1 LKSTASFRGVAN
13 EPRKRPDGDEPGIQK
28 SCAVLDSGFA
38 RKGSRPGMTAEE
50 DGMQPL
56 EPVAAAIRLPV
67 VQRSAALLAL
77 LLVLLWSGIEPGR
90 AEGYPE
96 HTIKIVVPFPAGGP
110 TDVAA
115 RLVAQSLS
123 TRLGHNV
130 IVENQAGAGGRI
142 GAKAVATAAPDGYTL
157 LLGGTNVNAISGAI
171 YKNLGFE
178 PVGSFAPIAMIYT
191 DSLALALSPRVPADT
206 CEGLVKYAKDNP
218 GKLKYGAPPGIYT
231 HFAGEFFKTKTG
243 TDILFVPYKGGA
255 PAVTDVLGGHIDMV
269 FNNKSTVLPH
279 FKERKLKPLAVTSQ
293 SRWPELPETPTLQ
306 EVGISGFPTE
316 VIFGLLA
323 PAGTPVA
330 VIGRLNS
337 AVNDGLRSADVRA
350 SLDAMGVEARM
361 GTPREFAAV
370 LDEQARQWKT
380 VIDEIGITVE

>member
-1 LKSTASFRGVAN
+1 
-13 EPRKRPDGDEPGIQK
+13 
-28 SCAVLDSGFA
+28 
-38 RKGSRPGMTAEE
+38 
-50 DGMQPL
+50 MQPL
-56 EPVAAAIRLPV
+56 EPAPAAIRLPV
-67 VQRSAALLAL
+67 VQWRAAL
-77 LLVLLWSGIEPGR
+77 LLVFLWSGSSIEAVR

-96 HTIKIVVPFPAGGP
+96 HTIKLVVPFPAGGP

-123 TRLGHNV
+123 PRLGHNV

-178 PVGSFAPIAMIYT
+178 PVRSFAPVAMIYT
-191 DSLALALSPRVPADT
+191 DSLALALSPLVPADT

-231 HFAGEFFKTKTG
+231 HFAGEFFKTKTA

-279 FKERKLKPLAVTSQ
+279 FKERKLKPLAVTSR

-330 VIGRLNS
+330 IIGRLNS
-337 AVNDGLRSADVRA
+337 AVNDGLRSAEFRA
-350 SLDAMGVEARM
+350 SLDALGVEARM
-361 GTPREFAAV
+361 GTPEEFAAV
-370 LDEQARQWKT
+370 LDEQARQWKA
-380 VIDEIGITVE
+380 VIDEIGIRVE